1 MQSRNRRYFRELAP
15 MSLSDM
21 VMALGDPIIIFV
33 LATLPNS
40 TLNLAA
46 FALGKAIAVFF
57 ESPIISVLPVSNM
70 MSGSKKSSEVLFR
83 FVIALGAILT
93 LSMSIVGLLPESS
106 ELISVQ
112 SEVWQQASL
121 MVLLLCPWPLMIAIR
136 RYWQGQIIHAGYSKD
151 IAKGAVL
158 RCLVLIT
165 IAFSLSIATNSGVLI
180 TAGALLSGVLAELV
194 YVRYRLSQIHVN
206 DTQTQHSLPTNM
218 MSMGRY
224 YWPLAQSMISLWGAR
239 LMLPILIAF
248 IGELQLAAWAAAWV
262 LVISVSNGV
271 RMLQQVVIRHL
282 QNTSGK
288 AYEIERAYLR
298 KFALLVGI
306 GFSLILGV
314 IVYTPLSS
322 PLLSIYV
329 SGDSLLTNTM
339 RPVLSVL
346 FVLPLLMAIQHYFM
360 GLLMLKNATQAIG
373 KAALAANLYMVAG
386 VALVVWVNLPLYMVA
401 VQILLAM
408 MLEIALLGSAIKAR
422 NLEPIQPKA

>member
-1 MQSRNRRYFRELAP
+1 MQSRNRRYFRELVP

-136 RYWQGQIIHAGYSKD
+136 RYWQGQIIHAGHSKD

-180 TAGALLSGVLAELV
+180 TSGALLSGVLAELV

-206 DTQTQHSLPTNM
+206 DTQTQHALPANM
-218 MSMGRY
+218 VSMGRY
-224 YWPLAQSMISLWGAR
+224 YWPLAQSMILLWGAR

-288 AYEIERAYLR
+288 AYEIERTHLR
-298 KFALLVGI
+298 NFALLVGI

-422 NLEPIQPKA
+422 NLEAIQPKA

>member
-1 MQSRNRRYFRELAP
+1 MQSRNRRYFRELVP

-33 LATLPNS
+33 LASLPNS

-206 DTQTQHSLPTNM
+206 DTQTQHVLPTNM

-288 AYEIERAYLR
+288 AYEIERTHLR

-386 VALVVWVNLPLYMVA
+386 VALVAWVNLPLYMVA

-422 NLEPIQPKA
+422 NLEAIQPKA

>member
-1 MQSRNRRYFRELAP
+1 

-33 LATLPNS
+33 LASLQNS

-57 ESPIISVLPVSNM
+57 ESPIISVLSVSTM
-70 MSGSKKSSEVLFR
+70 MSGSKKSSKVLLR
-83 FVIALGAILT
+83 FVIVLGTILT
-93 LSMSIVGLLPESS
+93 LSMFIVAIWPESS
-106 ELISVQ
+106 ELISERP
-112 SEVWQQASL
+112 EVWQQASL

-136 RYWQGQIIHAGYSKD
+136 RYWQGQIIYAGHSRY
-151 IAKGAVL
+151 IAKGAFL

-165 IAFSLSIATNSGVLI
+165 IAFSLSIATNSGALI

-194 YVRYRLSQIHVN
+194 YVRYRLGQIHVN
-206 DTQTQHSLPTNM
+206 EKETQHTLPTNM
-218 MSMGRY
+218 ISMGRY

-239 LMLPILIAF
+239 LMLPILISF
-248 IGELQLAAWAAAWV
+248 IGELQLAAWAAAWG

-282 QNTSGK
+282 QNTTDNTFL
-288 AYEIERAYLR
+288 IEKERLR

-306 GFSLILGV
+306 GFSLILGM

-322 PLLSIYV
+322 PMLSMYV
-329 SGDSLLTNTM
+329 SGDRLLINSM
-339 RPVLSVL
+339 RPVLSIL
-346 FVLPLLMAIQHYFM
+346 FVLPIIMAIQHYFM

-373 KAALAANLYMVAG
+373 KAALAANLYLVSG
-386 VALVVWVNLPLYMVA
+386 VALFSWINLPLYMVA
-401 VQILLAM
+401 VQVLLAM
-408 MLEIALLGSAIKAR
+408 MLEVALLRSAIKAR
-422 NLEPIQPKA
+422 KLELIQPKI